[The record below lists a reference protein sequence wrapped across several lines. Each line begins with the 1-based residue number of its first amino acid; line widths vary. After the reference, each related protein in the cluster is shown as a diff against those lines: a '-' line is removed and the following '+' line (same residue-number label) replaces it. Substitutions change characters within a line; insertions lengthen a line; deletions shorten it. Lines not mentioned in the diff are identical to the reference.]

1 MSLKYAVDRG
11 ATKMWRARGAEM
23 RVHGPLRPYL
33 SVKVEIAVEITEI
46 GGMRQVQLGPVM
58 SMSGL
63 MSVAEKC
70 GVKAIR
76 GLRPPGM
83 MTSVHWAPGPLLCV
97 LARPEMFR
105 SCEADALRV
114 GARLASVLVLKTRCA
129 EGNWTVRVADQHGLV
144 PGRQKPLQQMN
155 SAGRNVCAACD
166 SAWTYGGVS

>member
-1 MSLKYAVDRG
+1 MLLKYAVDRG

-23 RVHGPLRPYL
+23 GVHGPLRPYL
-33 SVKVEIAVEITEI
+33 SVQVEIAVELTEI
-46 GGMRQVQLGPVM
+46 AGMRQVQLGSVM

-63 MSVAEKC
+63 MSLAEKC
-70 GVKAIR
+70 GAKAIR

-97 LARPEMFR
+97 LARPKMVR
-105 SCEADALRV
+105 SCEAHALRV
-114 GARLASVLVLKTRCA
+114 GAKLASVLVLKTRRA

-144 PGRQKPLQQMN
+144 PGRPKPLQQMN